1 MIWSWSELAYIPI
14 LRLLCDVG
22 DVTPSENTFAVL
34 RIMSSPRAVKI
45 LNELLNNQESLPLT
59 EIAKR
64 TRVGIQETHY
74 ILGRL
79 TTLGL
84 VSRISGR
91 NYTATMLGSCI
102 MREIEDIARLA
113 EESAY
118 LSKHLPQME
127 NMSLTKTDW
136 EIIRGLHNVLSHVR
150 RILSSSKKVSI
161 LAEEPINI
169 LVASG
174 VDPKTICGRL
184 LYTGKSSN
192 IPLKLIHLSGELP
205 NLEMDYVEMDD
216 HRYEIVAGDEE
227 GLVFQRDL
235 MGRIDHEN
243 ALLLRGVLGMYFI
256 NSAFERFWQGAR
268 RLAPIKAK
276 G

>member
-1 MIWSWSELAYIPI
+1 MEA
-14 LRLLCDVG
+14 
-22 DVTPSENTFAVL
+22 VTPGENTFAVL
-34 RIMSSPRAVKI
+34 RIMSSPRAVRI
-45 LNELLNNQESLPLT
+45 LSELLSSRDGLPLT

-74 ILGRL
+74 VLGRL

-84 VSRISGR
+84 VSRIAGR
-91 NYTATMLGSCI
+91 NYTATMLGSGI
-102 MREIEDIARLA
+102 MREIEEIARLA
-113 EESAY
+113 EESAH
-118 LSKHLPQME
+118 LSKHLPLME
-127 NMSLTKTDW
+127 NVSLAKTDW
-136 EIIRGLHNVLSHVR
+136 EIIHGLNTVLSHIR

-161 LAEEPINI
+161 LAEEPVNI
-169 LVASG
+169 LVAAG
-174 VDPKTICGRL
+174 VDLKTVGGRL
-184 LYTGKSSN
+184 LYVGGGGEIPSRLIRLSS
-192 IPLKLIHLSGELP
+192 EFP
-205 NLEMDYVEMDD
+205 NLEMGYVWLDD
-216 HRYEIVAGDEE
+216 HRYEIVAGEEE

-268 RLAPIKAK
+268 RPPSMLAR